1 MQGKKILK
9 INGLDP
15 YEYFEEMSKKG
26 YITHSPQG
34 NFIEMLDSISELT
47 PDYYPLKKEDL
58 KVSIQFEGEE
68 EEFVVEYQL
77 SWKKE
82 LFQK

>member
-1 MQGKKILK
+1 
-9 INGLDP
+9 
-15 YEYFEEMSKKG
+15 MSKKG
-26 YITHSPQG
+26 YINHSPQG

-68 EEFVVEYQL
+68 EEFVVEYQFETIPFFSQEFKEYYL
-77 SWKKE
+77 AEKKNY
-82 LFQK
+82 FKNNIKR